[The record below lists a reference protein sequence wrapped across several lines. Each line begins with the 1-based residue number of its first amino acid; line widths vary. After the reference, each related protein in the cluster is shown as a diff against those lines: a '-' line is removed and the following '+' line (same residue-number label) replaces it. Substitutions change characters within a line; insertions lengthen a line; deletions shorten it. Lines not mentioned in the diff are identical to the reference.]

1 MTTHNISKTEQ
12 SLVLESFQKKKKI
25 ADLSIAMLKFQ
36 VLPKKEIDITINDNE
51 LTKQV
56 ILIAPRESVLLMPNG
71 KRIFIPNKLNEL
83 EEYVKSGLRT
93 IRTIQNDSLWA
104 ILIGLSGMLGLVFA
118 WAIPRLRMW
127 RDRTKVNRFMDE
139 NGDIVYIAKNHEGR
153 MAHLI
158 SVNSDRKWYIIHES
172 MASAMSKMG
181 HYVIR
186 LTYPAS
192 AVSWQEVLGLEIDP
206 KVEIILDPVQN

>member
-104 ILIGLSGMLGLVFA
+104 ILVGLSGMLGLVFA

-153 MAHLI
+153 SSL
-158 SVNSDRKWYIIHES
+158 N
-172 MASAMSKMG
+172 
-181 HYVIR
+181 
-186 LTYPAS
+186 
-192 AVSWQEVLGLEIDP
+192 LG
-206 KVEIILDPVQN
+206 